1 MVKRRTHLEKLA
13 VPVYGVEDLPISEIR
28 RHTGQDRVAK
38 LSFNENPYGAPPAIK
53 AALEA
58 ACMEIARYGDPHY
71 REIYEALATYTGKE
85 VENIIVGI
93 CVLIIVY
100 KIYYSFI
107 NTPEHT
113 ST

>member
-38 LSFNENPYGAPPAIK
+38 LSFNENPYGAPPAVK

-71 REIYEALATYTGKE
+71 RELYEALATYTGKE
-85 VENIIVGI
+85 VENIIDDLYEYV
-93 CVLIIVY
+93 
-100 KIYYSFI
+100 
-107 NTPEHT
+107 EE
-113 ST
+113 